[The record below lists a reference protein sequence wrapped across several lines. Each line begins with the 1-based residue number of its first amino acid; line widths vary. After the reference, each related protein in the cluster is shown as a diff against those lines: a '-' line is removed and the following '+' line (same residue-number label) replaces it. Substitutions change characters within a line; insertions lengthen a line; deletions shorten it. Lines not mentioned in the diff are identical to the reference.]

1 MPNLIAYVPVLNQ
14 RHLDWFNKHPHS
26 NLFLISQEL
35 AQKLIPRLE
44 RNMVAIPT
52 LVMREILDLMIKKG
66 NLELRAVEILDLNQL
81 PIERWHKGF
90 VLPDEDVSH
99 ALVEKIP
106 VFYRRIASLFT
117 FEQIWAR
124 WDMRAVHAVQPV
136 LPDLEVS
143 LSAVDILR
151 IQTLDKEALKSPDW
165 WRQISAGLWTDDG
178 VSVVAHNTHMPN
190 EYETYIFG
198 DPRLNVDAGQKGV
211 YCSLHAERAIISLC
225 AKEGIS
231 TRGASLYVTTFPC
244 EDCAREISF
253 AGFSKVF
260 FKEGYSVLN
269 ALEVLKSRGVQ
280 IIQVK
285 DPSQP

>member
-14 RHLDWFNKHPHS
+14 RHLDWFSKHPHS
-26 NLFLISQEL
+26 NLFLISQEW
-35 AQKLIPRLE
+35 AQNLIPRLE
-44 RNMVAIPT
+44 RNMVAVST
-52 LVMREILDLMIKKG
+52 QVMVQMIQSLNLSFGVVEVLKPESENSILDHCTH
-66 NLELRAVEILDLNQL
+66 NHFFL
-81 PIERWHKGF
+81 PN
-90 VLPDEDVSH
+90 EDVSH
-99 ALVEKIP
+99 VFVEQLHNP
-106 VFYRRIASLFT
+106 YDNLRFT

-151 IQTLDKEALKSPDW
+151 IQTLDKETLKSPDW
-165 WRQISAGLWTDDG
+165 WRQISAGLWTAGG

-211 YCSLHAERAIISLC
+211 YCSLHAERAVISLC
-225 AKEGIS
+225 AKEGIR
-231 TRGASLYVTTFPC
+231 TKGASLYVTTFPC
-244 EDCAREISF
+244 EDCAREIAF